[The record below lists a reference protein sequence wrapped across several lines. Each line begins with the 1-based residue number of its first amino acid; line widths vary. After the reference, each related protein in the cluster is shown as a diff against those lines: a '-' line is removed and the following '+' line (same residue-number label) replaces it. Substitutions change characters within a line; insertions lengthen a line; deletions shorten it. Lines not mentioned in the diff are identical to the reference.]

1 MHSIDQVIS
10 VVLLNSDLTAD
21 LEKNILGL
29 RKTAM
34 GFEGLITANAAV
46 QYKHCVLDTA
56 TIDDIII
63 CIGKGG
69 TKA

>member
-1 MHSIDQVIS
+1 
-10 VVLLNSDLTAD
+10 
-21 LEKNILGL
+21 
-29 RKTAM
+29 M